1 MADTKELIEA
11 LHYIKSFRGQRFIVK
26 IGGEIL
32 SDERILETIALD
44 LVLLNSVD
52 IHIVIIHGAGVQISA
67 NMKRFGIEPK
77 FIRGERVT
85 DEEVLDLVMGCL
97 HHVNNKI
104 VGKINKGS
112 TIAVGLTCGL
122 FKAKRKKQ
130 KELGCVG
137 EITGINS
144 EIIFDL
150 IGKGYLPVTFP
161 IGMDEEGNP
170 LNINADVA
178 AGELAKTL
186 GVTKMIILTHVQGVL
201 DRNGKLIRLAIG
213 FWTALASSAVSSPP
227 ELAVDA
233 LGIETPSTSIQA
245 KHTKNVPEPNAFNA
259 ESATTKSLFAL

>member
-1 MADTKELIEA
+1 MGTNQDCIHFHKFRIQIKMADTKELIEA

-186 GVTKMIILTHVQGVL
+186 GVTKMIILT
-201 DRNGKLIRLAIG
+201 I
-213 FWTALASSAVSSPP
+213 
-227 ELAVDA
+227 
-233 LGIETPSTSIQA
+233 
-245 KHTKNVPEPNAFNA
+245 
-259 ESATTKSLFAL
+259 